1 MSKLAIRLH
10 ASDPPSF
17 ETTDEATVE
26 EVRKAL
32 GPEASHLVPAHD
44 LAAIVKTA
52 GRKHWASVLGHEE
65 ESHMVTVVFS

>member
-1 MSKLAIRLH
+1 MPSLAIHLH

-26 EVRKAL
+26 DVRKAL

-44 LAAIVKTA
+44 LSAILRAA

-65 ESHMVTVVFS
+65 EAHMVTAVFS